1 MNAKR
6 RYSSRLRAERAED
19 TRERIITAAR
29 QLFASLGVGGA
40 TVAAI
45 AAQAGVAE
53 PTVYATFG
61 SKREIMAALL
71 ARTEQ
76 QARAPAWAE
85 RIAAEPGAGG
95 KLALFAAWSRQLFET
110 SHDLI
115 AAVHRNPAV
124 TDLATEG
131 DRRRRQAIDS
141 LTASLAAAGAL
152 QPGLGAKQ
160 AADRAWILTGPE
172 TYLLAAACGW
182 SPQHYQDWLA
192 QTLASQILHP
202 GLRAGNRDGQG

>member
-1 MNAKR
+1 MPVTAQR
-6 RYSSRLRAERAED
+6 GYRSRLRAERAED
-19 TRERIITAAR
+19 TRERIIAAAR
-29 QLFASLGVGGA
+29 QLFASRGVEGT

-76 QARAPAWAE
+76 QAAAPAWAQ
-85 RIAAEPGAGG
+85 RIAAEPHPDG

-110 SHDLI
+110 SRDLI
-115 AAVHRNPAV
+115 AAVHRSPAV
-124 TDLATEG
+124 SELAAEG
-131 DRRRRQAIDS
+131 DRRRRQAIES
-141 LTASLAAAGAL
+141 LVAGLAAAGAL
-152 QPGLGAKQ
+152 RHGLTVKQ

-182 SPQHYQDWLA
+182 SPQHYQQWLA
-192 QTLASQILHP
+192 DTLASQLLEPQCPAEGHP
-202 GLRAGNRDGQG
+202 E